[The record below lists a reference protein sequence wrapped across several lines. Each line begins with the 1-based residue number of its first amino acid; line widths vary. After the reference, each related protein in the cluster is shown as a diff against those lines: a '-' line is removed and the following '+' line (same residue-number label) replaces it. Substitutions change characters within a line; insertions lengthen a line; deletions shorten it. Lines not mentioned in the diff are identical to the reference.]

1 VTAGGCEGSWSRL
14 DPDLPF
20 TAKAAPK
27 KAECWSCLRTV
38 DVEWVGEPGEYRLV
52 MHPQEDRSS
61 WVPPL
66 EDRGSRVP
74 PRGDPEKLARLA
86 ESVKLLTDWA
96 RGEPGSYSQHR
107 IARDLADAALDL
119 AGCVQ
124 EEEALRDP
132 RDIRGVIDAAEIV
145 QQEYR
150 NGELNHLGIA
160 TAAGHE
166 RYAAGVA
173 EALHWVLG
181 EPPWADLERLLDE
194 D

>member
-27 KAECWSCLRTV
+27 KAECWSCLQTV

-52 MHPQEDRSS
+52 MHPPENRD
-61 WVPPL
+61 
-66 EDRGSRVP
+66 SRLL
-74 PRGDPEKLARLA
+74 PRADPQKLARLA
-86 ESVKLLTDWA
+86 ESFQLLADWA
-96 RGEPGSYSQHR
+96 GGVRGSYSQHR
-107 IARDLADAALDL
+107 IARDVADAALDL
-119 AGCVQ
+119 AGCV

-132 RDIRGVIDAAEIV
+132 RDIRGVIEAAEIV
-145 QQEYR
+145 QEEYR
-150 NGELNHLGIA
+150 NGELDHLGIA